1 MSRRHGADFDAQ
13 VAREMQNNNQ
23 NAQKNIKPNSKMS
36 KDKPLKAQKPKK
48 KKKRIFLKLFL
59 VFLMLVALLGLGVA
73 RFVNSNLEELSSMIY
88 KPIETSRTVDL
99 QKEEPVSILLLGV
112 DEREGDKGRSDAM
125 ILLTINPEEE
135 STKMVSIPRDTLV
148 EIPGHG
154 EDKINHAYAYGSE
167 QLAVDTVEDFLEVPV
182 DYYVK
187 MNFDGFV
194 AFIDAIGGVTVEVM
208 YDCEY
213 NGVALEAGVQHLNG
227 EEALTY
233 CRARKDT
240 PEGDFSRQQAQQ
252 QVISAAIDQL
262 LSIDTLKNIDEIIA
276 ALGDNMTTN
285 LTSKEMWYLVTGYMK
300 ALTNVEN
307 IQMETEGD
315 SVNGMSVQ
323 IYPEEDRAALSEELN
338 AHLGL

>member
-1 MSRRHGADFDAQ
+1 MVRTRMSKRHGADFDDQ
-13 VAREMQNNNQ
+13 VAKEMQKAN
-23 NAQKNIKPNSKMS
+23 KNKIDSDTDGKKP
-36 KDKPLKAQKPKK
+36 K
-48 KKKRIFLKLFL
+48 KKKRIFRKIFIVL
-59 VFLMLVALLGLGVA
+59 LMLVTIVFLGFSKFA
-73 RFVNSNLEELSSMIY
+73 KDSFDELSSMIY
-88 KPIETSRTVDL
+88 NPIETSRTVDL
-99 QKEEPVSILLLGV
+99 KGEEPVSILLLGV
-112 DEREGDKGRSDAM
+112 DEREGDKGRSDTM

-148 EIPGHG
+148 DIPGYG

-167 QLAVDTVEDFLEVPV
+167 QLSVQTVESYLEVPV

-187 MNFDGFV
+187 INFDGFV
-194 AFIDAIGGVTVEVM
+194 ALIDAIGGITVEVM

-233 CRARKDT
+233 CRCRKDT

-252 QVISAAIDQL
+252 QVITATIDQL
-262 LSIDTLKNIDEIIA
+262 LSIDTLKNKDAIIA
-276 ALGDNMTTN
+276 ALGENMTTN
-285 LTSKEMWYLVTGYMK
+285 LTADDMWYLATGYMK
-300 ALTNVEN
+300 ALTNVEK

-323 IYPEEDRAALSEELN
+323 IYPEEDREALSEELN
-338 AHLGL
+338 THLGL